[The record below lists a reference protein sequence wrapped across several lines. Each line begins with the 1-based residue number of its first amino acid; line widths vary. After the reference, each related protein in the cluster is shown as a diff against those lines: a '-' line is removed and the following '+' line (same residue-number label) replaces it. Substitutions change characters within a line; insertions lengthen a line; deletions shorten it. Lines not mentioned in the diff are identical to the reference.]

1 MRFFSRRFLE
11 EFLLYS
17 SHFVVFFILMLVTT
31 PGIVTL
37 QPISIAALLIL
48 LGIQTALLASNGHLA
63 LPRFLFSFITP
74 AGYTAL
80 TAFARSGEPL
90 DMANFFLWTTSF
102 YVGALQAMTILARR
116 SWIKRSL
123 EVFLTVGTVTTFVFF
138 YFYLDLRIVSAAA
151 LRSGAIS
158 GSAYLESFSLANFAP
173 AFMAFARSPQ
183 HLFFMFGA
191 VTYGLISLGER
202 IKEISLRDRLDRA
215 LDSLEP
221 PTAPSPSP
229 ARAETRAVTVLYA
242 DIWNF
247 SPLADKAGPEAAIM
261 VLERWYSMWNLV
273 ASRHG
278 GHVDQFVGDSAIL
291 VFGLI
296 GEGDAAERAV
306 ACALDFLDE
315 LPHFQEDLAS
325 KSLPVVKHVG
335 IGIHSGQA
343 AVGELATGGL
353 RRLAT
358 VGEAVNAAARLDS
371 LCREYKQDLILSASA
386 YRLLGLDS
394 QAWFQPLGE
403 VLFRGKTQ
411 PVAVYGRK

>member
-1 MRFFSRRFLE
+1 
-11 EFLLYS
+11 
-17 SHFVVFFILMLVTT
+17 
-31 PGIVTL
+31 
-37 QPISIAALLIL
+37 
-48 LGIQTALLASNGHLA
+48 
-63 LPRFLFSFITP
+63 
-74 AGYTAL
+74 
-80 TAFARSGEPL
+80 
-90 DMANFFLWTTSF
+90 
-102 YVGALQAMTILARR
+102 
-116 SWIKRSL
+116 
-123 EVFLTVGTVTTFVFF
+123 
-138 YFYLDLRIVSAAA
+138 
-151 LRSGAIS
+151 
-158 GSAYLESFSLANFAP
+158 
-173 AFMAFARSPQ
+173 
-183 HLFFMFGA
+183 
-191 VTYGLISLGER
+191 
-202 IKEISLRDRLDRA
+202 
-215 LDSLEP
+215 
-221 PTAPSPSP
+221 
-229 ARAETRAVTVLYA
+229 
-242 DIWNF
+242 
-247 SPLADKAGPEAAIM
+247 M

-386 YRLLGLDS
+386 YRQLGLDS
-394 QAWFQPLGE
+394 QAWFQQLGE

-411 PVAVYGRK
+411 PVPVYGRK